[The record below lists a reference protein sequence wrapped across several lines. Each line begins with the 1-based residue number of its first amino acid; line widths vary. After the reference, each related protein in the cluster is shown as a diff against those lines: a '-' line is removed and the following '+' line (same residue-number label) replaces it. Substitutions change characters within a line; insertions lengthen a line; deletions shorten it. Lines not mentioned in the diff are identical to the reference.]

1 MQQQGV
7 ERELSEAV
15 RDNLTMINK
24 GFVQTL
30 SMRFHDSRERA
41 QLAYADNLAETRRLM
56 QLLYTMQQ
64 FDLRPDPD
72 GDADRGGPDLQANA
86 KDVWP
91 SDLALATRRLGALQ
105 RGRDTLA
112 ASKTDD
118 ALHRKLDDLIKDAEA
133 FVADLRDRTKGNE
146 IFGLPDP
153 AQTKSDAEN
162 NALDD
167 FFGYVQGTE
176 EAFLAGTSESPRPTN
191 DPLFTV
197 LNTLLCNH
205 FLAIDQFFLHGFML
219 HRWGEDA
226 LAEGRIKHS
235 VIQMNAAYRIAQR
248 ILVLGSVPKSAFQ
261 DRLRLPYRVVIGSGT
276 GEALQH
282 DLTLSRRLIDGLQLA
297 NELAE
302 EACEPHAVA
311 MLADLIETER
321 RAGTALLDQA
331 EQHASGHAPGKGTG
345 KFDAMLKNWG
355 AT

>member
-1 MQQQGV
+1 MHQQSVGA
-7 ERELSEAV
+7 ELSQAV

-30 SMRFHDSRERA
+30 SLRFHDTRERA

-64 FDLRPDPD
+64 LDLRPDPD

-86 KDVWP
+86 KEIWP

-105 RGRDTLA
+105 RGRDSLA
-112 ASKTDD
+112 ASKTGD
-118 ALHRKLDDLIKDAEA
+118 ALQQELDDLIEDAAA
-133 FVADLRDRTKGNE
+133 FVADLRDRTEGNE
-146 IFGLPDP
+146 TFGLPDP

-167 FFGYVQGTE
+167 FFGYVQRTE
-176 EAFLAGTSESPRPTN
+176 EAFMAGQTESRRPLD
-191 DPLFTV
+191 DPLFAV

-248 ILVLGSVPKSAFQ
+248 ILVLGSVPKSVFQ
-261 DRLRLPYRVVIGSGT
+261 DRLRLPYRVAIGSDPR
-276 GEALQH
+276 EALQH
-282 DLTLSRRLIDGLQLA
+282 DLALSQRLIDGLQLA
-297 NELAE
+297 KELAE
-302 EACEPHAVA
+302 DASEPHSVA
-311 MLADLIETER
+311 MVSDLIEVER
-321 RAGTALLDQA
+321 RAGADLSEQA
-331 EQHASGHAPGKGTG
+331 EQHASGNAPGKGTG
-345 KFDAMLKNWG
+345 KFDTMLKNWG
-355 AT
+355 AA